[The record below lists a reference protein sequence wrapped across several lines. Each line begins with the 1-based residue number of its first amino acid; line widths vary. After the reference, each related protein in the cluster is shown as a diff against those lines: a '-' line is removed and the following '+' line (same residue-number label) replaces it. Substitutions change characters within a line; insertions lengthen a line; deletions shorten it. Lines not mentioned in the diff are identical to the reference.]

1 MFVKRNAFYRIVV
14 ITICFAI
21 LGAFIFIPLSPLS
34 NDNPALFY
42 SILGVFLFLYVG
54 LCVFNE
60 IYIHLKSKKAEK
72 EGKEKE

>member
-34 NDNPALFY
+34 SDNPALFY
-42 SILGVFLFLYVG
+42 SLLGVFIFLYVG

-60 IYIHLKSKKAEK
+60 IYIHLKFKKAEK
-72 EGKEKE
+72 EGKAKE